1 MFLLVYTITRCY
13 GKLVTALDVDIGAGD
28 SIKYQTFVYGSFV
41 WEIHVRYN
49 IFRII
54 LTITLFMSESD
65 ITPCIEIDKPLSNKM
80 MLIIMLHLYKSGESL
95 RFMPK
100 MQFLMSCDK

>member
-1 MFLLVYTITRCY
+1 M
-13 GKLVTALDVDIGAGD
+13 TALDVDIGAGD

-49 IFRII
+49 IFCII
-54 LTITLFMSESD
+54 LTITLFMLYLALSHDVTSESD

-80 MLIIMLHLYKSGESL
+80 MLIIMLHLYKRGGI
-95 RFMPK
+95 FTFYAQNAIFNVM
-100 MQFLMSCDK
+100 

>member
-1 MFLLVYTITRCY
+1 M
-13 GKLVTALDVDIGAGD
+13 TALDVDIAAGN

-41 WEIHVRYN
+41 WEIHIRYN

-54 LTITLFMSESD
+54 LTITLFMLYLALSHDVTSESD
-65 ITPCIEIDKPLSNKM
+65 ITPCIEIDKPLSNNM
-80 MLIIMLHLYKSGESL
+80 MLIIMLQNSCIYIKEGESL

-100 MQFLMSCDK
+100 MQFLM

>member
-1 MFLLVYTITRCY
+1 M
-13 GKLVTALDVDIGAGD
+13 TALDVDIGAGD

-54 LTITLFMSESD
+54 LTITLFMLYLALSHDVMSESD
-65 ITPCIEIDKPLSNKM
+65 ITPCIVIDKPLRNKM
-80 MLIIMLHLYKSGESL
+80 MLIIMLHLYKRGGI
-95 RFMPK
+95 FTFYAQNAIFNVM
-100 MQFLMSCDK
+100 